1 MIHCPL
7 FAHKFR
13 FYEKKRSFWSCLNKS
28 NPIFLL
34 NLYFYYFILYNVTS
48 TYDTYIICFDKSQN
62 QNMLLYFLFAF
73 TSIPISK
80 LHINGCFSCQMK
92 LYKSVHLHILYFS
105 IQSDKSYQNI
115 FPYAWKRNSTMFL
128 ISCW

>member
-13 FYEKKRSFWSCLNKS
+13 FYEKKRSFRSCLNKS
-28 NPIFLL
+28 YPIFLL

-48 TYDTYIICFDKSQN
+48 TYDTYSVLKRILIIILNPLVAFFLTNPNLRNIRWCPHIICFDKSQN

-80 LHINGCFSCQMK
+80 LHTNGCFSC
-92 LYKSVHLHILYFS
+92 
-105 IQSDKSYQNI
+105 
-115 FPYAWKRNSTMFL
+115 
-128 ISCW
+128 